1 MSLYF
6 VRHQHTAETCPAKNP
21 EMGQMLLQHLSKANA
36 RKFGVDLIGDAVLDA
51 QHTLV
56 LIAEVE
62 DKDYLEKYMQPFAQ
76 AGSVEIVSAST
87 CEAVVERQGCDPVP
101 AGD

>member
-6 VRHQHTAETCPAKNP
+6 VRHQHAAETCPAKNP

-36 RKFGVDLIGDAVLDA
+36 RKFGIELHGEAVLDG

-56 LIAEVE
+56 LILEADQKEYVE
-62 DKDYLEKYMQPFAQ
+62 QFMAPFAQ
-76 AGSVEIVSAST
+76 AGSVEILPASL
-87 CEAVVERQGCDPVP
+87 CEAVVERAGC
-101 AGD
+101 